1 MFRINHLPTYYV
13 LIMKENPIS
22 DVLIIDHPLHKAM
35 DDKEG
40 GGKIWTKN

>member
-1 MFRINHLPTYYV
+1 
-13 LIMKENPIS
+13 MKENPIS

-40 GGKIWTKN
+40 GGKI